1 MSNNSCKISVVS
13 PVYRAENTVDDLVI
27 QIKQVLKTLTEDFEI
42 VLVEDGGPD
51 NSWAK
56 ILENCTKDTRVKGIK
71 LSRNFG
77 QHYAISAGLEFSKG
91 DWVIVMDC
99 DLQDRPD
106 QITKLYNKAI
116 EGYDIVLARRS
127 ERQDGFIKRMSSYFF
142 YRVLGYLSGLPQ
154 DNKIAN
160 YGIYQR
166 KVIDAIKSM
175 PEAIK
180 YFPTMVKWVGFKR
193 TEVDVEHAERLDGV
207 STYNFKR
214 LRNLALD
221 IILAYSDKPL
231 KLIIKFGF
239 SISLMALLFALY
251 TLCSYLAGN
260 IVVLGYASLIISIW
274 FLSGIIMLILGI
286 VGLYVGKI
294 LVVV

>member
-1 MSNNSCKISVVS
+1 MSNNSCKISIVS

-27 QIKQVLKTLTEDFEI
+27 QIKQVLKTITEDFEI

-56 ILENCTKDTRVKGIK
+56 ILENCAKDTRVKGIK

-175 PEAIK
+175 SEAIK

-251 TLCSYLAGN
+251 TLCSY
-260 IVVLGYASLIISIW
+260 
-274 FLSGIIMLILGI
+274 
-286 VGLYVGKI
+286 
-294 LVVV
+294 